1 MSKLRSTDLVKIEI
15 LSLITILLLCCS
27 IDYSYS
33 SQEALNSVE
42 LNGNFVTDW
51 WVMEKIHRRFPE
63 DVHLSQATLPILEDF
78 PLDLDSKETQKNW
91 HLYRSPDSVVRLF
104 GGHGGKKIH
113 KKQAQDQLLTAYA
126 YQNLINKEEKK
137 ICVSLG
143 STDEAKL
150 WLNGHVLEPTD
161 KQKNPKFL
169 INQYWVNLPVGEN
182 WILIS
187 IPHEQGH
194 GGFTFQIGGTPLMQ
208 AKVRSNLVRET
219 TTFQFSV
226 LGFSLALGI
235 LHFFIFLFYRSE
247 HENLYYAI
255 YVLFSGFTFF
265 LWFSSAEP
273 YFTHPV
279 TIFYA
284 SFAIS
289 WLAALRFVYSVSLR
303 SLPRQFYLFLFLWVL
318 VFISKIPLQLNLV
331 APQNYEL
338 FQRIY
343 HITAITQLI
352 EMFRVMANL
361 YQQKKERS
369 GILILGI
376 LIFELTIFYNVLI
389 DFGVLN
395 KRSYSQLIVATG
407 YAFNLVC
414 YSIFLAREVA
424 INNRQL
430 HTLNKKLTQ
439 INEAIFRFVPRKM
452 LYYIGEEDIVSLSL
466 SAQKQHNMTV
476 LFADVRDF
484 TTLSEGMSPS
494 ENFNF
499 INVLLNEIG
508 PIIRQENGFIDKYMG
523 DAIMA
528 LFPESADDAVRAGI
542 QILKTVKAF
551 NQQRQS
557 SKKPPIKMGVGIHTG
572 ELMLGIIGESE
583 RIEGTVISDV
593 VNISARLEGLT
604 KRYDCEMLV
613 SQETLE
619 LLISDND
626 YRSRFVERVKVKGRQ
641 GVVNVYEIYDADSEK
656 LKASKAKTN
665 NQLQV
670 GISHYYQAD
679 FSTSTKVMK
688 DILSTFP
695 EDPVAKLYLH
705 RSQHYLQTGTPD
717 NWNGIFQMEHK

>member
-1 MSKLRSTDLVKIEI
+1 MSKLRSVDLVKIEI
-15 LSLITILLLCCS
+15 VSLIIILLLCYS
-27 IDYSYS
+27 VDYSYS
-33 SQEALNSVE
+33 SQGTLNSVG

-51 WVMEKIHRRFPE
+51 WVMEKIHRRLPE
-63 DVHLSQATLPILEDF
+63 DVDLSHTPPPILEDF
-78 PLDLDSKETQKNW
+78 SLDLNSKGAQKNW

-104 GGHGGKKIH
+104 GGHGDKKVH
-113 KKQAQDQLLTAYA
+113 KKQSQNQLLTAYA
-126 YQNLINKEEKK
+126 YQTLINKEEKK
-137 ICVSLG
+137 FCVSLG

-161 KQKNPKFL
+161 KQKTPNFL
-169 INQYWVNLPVGEN
+169 ISQYWVNFPVGEN
-182 WILIS
+182 RILIS

-194 GGFTFQIGGTPLMQ
+194 GGFTFQIGGTPLIQ
-208 AKVRSNLVRET
+208 AKIRSNLVRET
-219 TTFQFSV
+219 TIFQFSV

-247 HENLYYAI
+247 YENLYYAI

-273 YFTHPV
+273 YLTHPV

-284 SFAIS
+284 SLSIS
-289 WLAALRFVYSVSLR
+289 WLAALRFVYSVSLH
-303 SLPRQFYLFLFLWVL
+303 SLPRQFYLFILLWVL

-331 APQNYEL
+331 NPQNYDL

-343 HITAITQLI
+343 HITAIAQLI

-376 LIFELTIFYNVLI
+376 FIFELTIFYNILI
-389 DFGVLN
+389 DFGVL
-395 KRSYSQLIVATG
+395 KKQSYSQLIVAIG

-452 LYYIGEEDIVSLSL
+452 LHYIGEEDIVSLSL

-528 LFPESADDAVRAGI
+528 LFPESADDAVRAGT
-542 QILKTVKAF
+542 QILETVKVF
-551 NQQRQS
+551 NEQRQS

-604 KRYDCEMLV
+604 KRYGCEMLV

-619 LLISDND
+619 LLSSDND

-641 GVVNVYEIYDADSEK
+641 GIVNVYEIYDADSEK
-656 LKASKAKTN
+656 LKASKAKTH

-679 FSTSTKVMK
+679 FDTSTKVMK
-688 DILSTFP
+688 DILLTFP
-695 EDPVAKLYLH
+695 EDPVARLYLH
-705 RSQHYLQTGTPD
+705 RSKHYLQTGVPD
-717 NWNGIFQMEHK
+717 NWSGIFQMEHK